1 LINCCGN
8 TNLPAN
14 FKNSEQSRA
23 EKIKYLISQNFWRQY
38 MPKSN
43 QVPVGLFF
51 EVVPNSGHLHH
62 YFSYVE
68 KLKPELEKHKG
79 LIWLNRYEAQLDD
92 YSLLSHQLWDSEK
105 SLENWRQNKQ
115 HRLAQKAGIK
125 KHFKDYRIRI
135 GQRLACWQAD
145 LVTEINFELTSKSD
159 ALLVSIQS
167 RTVISNTAF
176 NKHAVLDGAYSGLS
190 ASDQFITLV
199 TPNDLPSVKALT
211 SSISTDSIDKIEL
224 FLISRDYS
232 MTNRIQAPRD
242 S

>member
-1 LINCCGN
+1 M
-8 TNLPAN
+8 A
-14 FKNSEQSRA
+14 
-23 EKIKYLISQNFWRQY
+23 
-38 MPKSN
+38 KSN
-43 QVPVGLFF
+43 ESPIGLFF
-51 EVVPNSGHLHH
+51 EVAPNPGHLNH

-68 KLKPELEKHKG
+68 KLKPELEKHDG
-79 LIWLNRYEAQLDD
+79 LIWLNRYRAQLDD
-92 YSLLSHQLWDSEK
+92 YSLLSHQLWDSEE

-145 LVTEINFELTSKSD
+145 LVTDANFDSTSKSD

-167 RTVISNTAF
+167 RAVISNTAF
-176 NKHAVLDGAYSGLS
+176 NKYASLDGAYHGLS

-199 TPNDLPSVKALT
+199 TPNDLSSVLALT
-211 SSISTDSIDKIEL
+211 SSISPGSIDKIEL

>member
-1 LINCCGN
+1 
-8 TNLPAN
+8 
-14 FKNSEQSRA
+14 
-23 EKIKYLISQNFWRQY
+23 

-43 QVPVGLFF
+43 QAPIGLFF
-51 EVVPNSGHLHH
+51 EVAPNSGHLHH

-176 NKHAVLDGAYSGLS
+176 NKHAVLDGAYNGLS

-211 SSISTDSIDKIEL
+211 SLISTDSIDKIEL

>member
-1 LINCCGN
+1 
-8 TNLPAN
+8 
-14 FKNSEQSRA
+14 
-23 EKIKYLISQNFWRQY
+23 
-38 MPKSN
+38 MPKRN
-43 QVPVGLFF
+43 EAPIGLFF
-51 EVVPNSGHLHH
+51 EVAPNPGHLNH

-68 KLKPELEKHKG
+68 KLKPELEKHDG
-79 LIWLNRYEAQLDD
+79 LIWLNRYRAQLDD

-145 LVTEINFELTSKSD
+145 LVTDANFDSISKSD

-167 RTVISNTAF
+167 RAVISNTAF
-176 NKHAVLDGAYSGLS
+176 NKYASLDGAYHGLS

-199 TPNDLPSVKALT
+199 TPNDLSSVLALT
-211 SSISTDSIDKIEL
+211 SSISPGSIDKIEL

-232 MTNRIQAPRD
+232 MTDRIQAPRD

>member
-1 LINCCGN
+1 MS
-8 TNLPAN
+8 AN
-14 FKNSEQSRA
+14 FKNSEQSRV
-23 EKIKYLISQNFWRQY
+23 EKIKYLIFQNFWRQH

-43 QVPVGLFF
+43 QAPVGLFF

-145 LVTEINFELTSKSD
+145 LVTETNFELTSKSD

-176 NKHAVLDGAYSGLS
+176 NKHAVLDGAYNGLS

-211 SSISTDSIDKIEL
+211 SLISTDSIDKIEL

>member
-1 LINCCGN
+1 
-8 TNLPAN
+8 
-14 FKNSEQSRA
+14 
-23 EKIKYLISQNFWRQY
+23 

-159 ALLVSIQS
+159 ALLISIQS
-167 RTVISNTAF
+167 RTVISNTAY
-176 NKHAVLDGAYSGLS
+176 NKHAVLDGAYNGLS
-190 ASDQFITLV
+190 ASDQFITLL

-211 SSISTDSIDKIEL
+211 SLISTDSIEKIEL

>member
-1 LINCCGN
+1 M
-8 TNLPAN
+8 PAN

-23 EKIKYLISQNFWRQY
+23 EKIKYLISQNFWRQH

-43 QVPVGLFF
+43 QAPVGLFF

-145 LVTEINFELTSKSD
+145 LVTETNFELTSKSD

-211 SSISTDSIDKIEL
+211 SSNI
-224 FLISRDYS
+224 
-232 MTNRIQAPRD
+232 NRLN
-242 S
+242 

>member
-1 LINCCGN
+1 
-8 TNLPAN
+8 
-14 FKNSEQSRA
+14 
-23 EKIKYLISQNFWRQY
+23 

-43 QVPVGLFF
+43 EAPIGLFF
-51 EVVPNSGHLHH
+51 EVAPNPGHVNH

-68 KLKPELEKHKG
+68 KLKPELEKHDG
-79 LIWLNRYEAQLDD
+79 LIWLNRYRAQLDD

-145 LVTEINFELTSKSD
+145 LVTDANFDSISKSD

-167 RTVISNTAF
+167 RAVISNTAF
-176 NKHAVLDGAYSGLS
+176 NKYASLDGAYHGLS

-199 TPNDLPSVKALT
+199 TPNDLSSVLALT
-211 SSISTDSIDKIEL
+211 SSISPGSIDKIEL

-232 MTNRIQAPRD
+232 MTDRIQAPRD

>member
-1 LINCCGN
+1 
-8 TNLPAN
+8 
-14 FKNSEQSRA
+14 
-23 EKIKYLISQNFWRQY
+23 

-43 QVPVGLFF
+43 QAPVGLFF

-68 KLKPELEKHKG
+68 KLKPELEKHQG

-135 GQRLACWQAD
+135 GQRLACWQAN
-145 LVTEINFELTSKSD
+145 LVTETNFELTSKSD

-176 NKHAVLDGAYSGLS
+176 NKHAVLDGAYNGLS

-199 TPNDLPSVKALT
+199 TPNDLPSVKPLT
-211 SSISTDSIDKIEL
+211 SLISTDSIDKIEL

>member
-1 LINCCGN
+1 
-8 TNLPAN
+8 
-14 FKNSEQSRA
+14 
-23 EKIKYLISQNFWRQY
+23 

-43 QVPVGLFF
+43 EAPIGLFF
-51 EVVPNSGHLHH
+51 EVAPNPGHLNH

-68 KLKPELEKHKG
+68 KLKPELEKHDG
-79 LIWLNRYEAQLDD
+79 LIWLNRYRAQLDD

-145 LVTEINFELTSKSD
+145 LVTDANFDSISKSD

-167 RTVISNTAF
+167 RAVISNTAF
-176 NKHAVLDGAYSGLS
+176 NKYASLEGAYHGLS

-199 TPNDLPSVKALT
+199 TPNDLSSVLALT
-211 SSISTDSIDKIEL
+211 SSISPGSIDKIEL

-232 MTNRIQAPRD
+232 MTDRIQAPRD

>member
-1 LINCCGN
+1 M
-8 TNLPAN
+8 PAN

-23 EKIKYLISQNFWRQY
+23 EKIKYLISQNFWRQH

-43 QVPVGLFF
+43 QAPVGLFF

-145 LVTEINFELTSKSD
+145 LVTETNFELTSKSD

>member
-1 LINCCGN
+1 
-8 TNLPAN
+8 
-14 FKNSEQSRA
+14 
-23 EKIKYLISQNFWRQY
+23 
-38 MPKSN
+38 MHKSN
-43 QVPVGLFF
+43 QAPVGLFF

-92 YSLLSHQLWDSEK
+92 YSLLSHQLWDSKK

-135 GQRLACWQAD
+135 GQRLACWQAN
-145 LVTEINFELTSKSD
+145 LMTETNFELTSKSD

-176 NKHAVLDGAYSGLS
+176 NKHAVLDGAYNGLS

-211 SSISTDSIDKIEL
+211 SLISTDSIDKIEL

>member
-1 LINCCGN
+1 M
-8 TNLPAN
+8 A
-14 FKNSEQSRA
+14 
-23 EKIKYLISQNFWRQY
+23 
-38 MPKSN
+38 KSN
-43 QVPVGLFF
+43 EAPIGLFF
-51 EVVPNSGHLHH
+51 EVAPNPGHLNH

-68 KLKPELEKHKG
+68 KLKPELEKHDG
-79 LIWLNRYEAQLDD
+79 LIWLNRYRAQLDD

-145 LVTEINFELTSKSD
+145 LVTDANFDSTSKSD

-167 RTVISNTAF
+167 RAVISNTAF
-176 NKHAVLDGAYSGLS
+176 NKYASLDGAYHGLS

-199 TPNDLPSVKALT
+199 TPNDLSSVLALA
-211 SSISTDSIDKIEL
+211 SSISPGSIDKIEL

>member
-1 LINCCGN
+1 
-8 TNLPAN
+8 
-14 FKNSEQSRA
+14 
-23 EKIKYLISQNFWRQY
+23 
-38 MPKSN
+38 MHKSN
-43 QVPVGLFF
+43 QAPVGLFF
-51 EVVPNSGHLHH
+51 ELVPNSGHLHH

-92 YSLLSHQLWDSEK
+92 YSLLSHQLWDSKK

-135 GQRLACWQAD
+135 GQRLACWQANS
-145 LVTEINFELTSKSD
+145 VTETNFELTSKSD

-176 NKHAVLDGAYSGLS
+176 NKHAVLDGAYNGLS

-199 TPNDLPSVKALT
+199 TPNDLPSVKPLT
-211 SSISTDSIDKIEL
+211 SLISTDSIDKIEL

>member
-1 LINCCGN
+1 
-8 TNLPAN
+8 
-14 FKNSEQSRA
+14 
-23 EKIKYLISQNFWRQY
+23 

-43 QVPVGLFF
+43 EAPIGLFF
-51 EVVPNSGHLHH
+51 EVAPNPGHLNH

-68 KLKPELEKHKG
+68 KLKPELEKHDG
-79 LIWLNRYEAQLDD
+79 LIWLNRYRAQLDD

-145 LVTEINFELTSKSD
+145 LVTDANFDSISKSD

-167 RTVISNTAF
+167 RAVISNTAF
-176 NKHAVLDGAYSGLS
+176 NKYASLDGAYHGLS

-199 TPNDLPSVKALT
+199 TPNDLSSVLALA
-211 SSISTDSIDKIEL
+211 SSISPGSIDKIEL

-232 MTNRIQAPRD
+232 MTDRIQAPRD

>member
-1 LINCCGN
+1 
-8 TNLPAN
+8 
-14 FKNSEQSRA
+14 
-23 EKIKYLISQNFWRQY
+23 

-43 QVPVGLFF
+43 EAPIGLFF
-51 EVVPNSGHLHH
+51 EVAPNPGHLNH

-68 KLKPELEKHKG
+68 KLKPELEKHDG
-79 LIWLNRYEAQLDD
+79 LIWLNRYRAQLDD

-145 LVTEINFELTSKSD
+145 LVTNANFDSISKSD

-167 RTVISNTAF
+167 RAVISNTAF
-176 NKHAVLDGAYSGLS
+176 NKYASLDGAYHGLS

-199 TPNDLPSVKALT
+199 TPNDLSSVLALT
-211 SSISTDSIDKIEL
+211 SSISPGSIDKIEL

-232 MTNRIQAPRD
+232 MTDRIQAPRD

>member
-1 LINCCGN
+1 
-8 TNLPAN
+8 
-14 FKNSEQSRA
+14 
-23 EKIKYLISQNFWRQY
+23 

-43 QVPVGLFF
+43 ETPIGLFF
-51 EVVPNSGHLHH
+51 EVAPNPGHLNH

-68 KLKPELEKHKG
+68 KLKPELEKHDG
-79 LIWLNRYEAQLDD
+79 LIWLNRYRAQLDD

-145 LVTEINFELTSKSD
+145 LGTDANFDSISKSD

-167 RTVISNTAF
+167 RAVISNTAF
-176 NKHAVLDGAYSGLS
+176 NKYASLDGAYHGLS

-199 TPNDLPSVKALT
+199 TPNDLSSVLALT
-211 SSISTDSIDKIEL
+211 SSISTESIDKIEL

-232 MTNRIQAPRD
+232 MTDRIQAPRD

>member
-1 LINCCGN
+1 
-8 TNLPAN
+8 
-14 FKNSEQSRA
+14 
-23 EKIKYLISQNFWRQY
+23 

-43 QVPVGLFF
+43 KAPIGLFF
-51 EVVPNSGHLHH
+51 EVAPNPGHLNH

-68 KLKPELEKHKG
+68 KLKPELEKHDG
-79 LIWLNRYEAQLDD
+79 LIWLNRYRAQLDD

-145 LVTEINFELTSKSD
+145 LVTDANFDSISKSD

-167 RTVISNTAF
+167 RAVISNTAF
-176 NKHAVLDGAYSGLS
+176 NKYASLEGAYHGLS

-199 TPNDLPSVKALT
+199 TPNDLSSVLALT
-211 SSISTDSIDKIEL
+211 SSISPGSIDKIEL

-232 MTNRIQAPRD
+232 MTDRIQAPRD

>member
-1 LINCCGN
+1 M
-8 TNLPAN
+8 A
-14 FKNSEQSRA
+14 
-23 EKIKYLISQNFWRQY
+23 
-38 MPKSN
+38 KSN
-43 QVPVGLFF
+43 EAPIGLFF
-51 EVVPNSGHLHH
+51 EVAPNPGHLNH

-68 KLKPELEKHKG
+68 KLKPELEKHDG
-79 LIWLNRYEAQLDD
+79 LIWLNRYRAQLDN

-145 LVTEINFELTSKSD
+145 LVTDANFDSTSKSD

-167 RTVISNTAF
+167 RAVISNTAF
-176 NKHAVLDGAYSGLS
+176 NKYASLDGAYHGLS

-199 TPNDLPSVKALT
+199 TPNDLSSVLALT
-211 SSISTDSIDKIEL
+211 SSISPGSIDKIEL

>member
-1 LINCCGN
+1 
-8 TNLPAN
+8 
-14 FKNSEQSRA
+14 
-23 EKIKYLISQNFWRQY
+23 

-43 QVPVGLFF
+43 ETPIGLFF
-51 EVVPNSGHLHH
+51 EVAPNPGHVNH

-68 KLKPELEKHKG
+68 KLKPELEKHDG
-79 LIWLNRYEAQLDD
+79 LIWLNRYRAQLDD

-135 GQRLACWQAD
+135 GQRLACWHAD
-145 LVTEINFELTSKSD
+145 LVTDVNFDSTSKSD

-167 RTVISNTAF
+167 RAVISNTAF
-176 NKHAVLDGAYSGLS
+176 NKYASLDGAYHGLS

-199 TPNDLPSVKALT
+199 TPNDLSSVLALT
-211 SSISTDSIDKIEL
+211 SSISPGSIDKIEL

-232 MTNRIQAPRD
+232 MTDRIQAPRD

>member
-1 LINCCGN
+1 
-8 TNLPAN
+8 
-14 FKNSEQSRA
+14 
-23 EKIKYLISQNFWRQY
+23 

-43 QVPVGLFF
+43 ETPIGLFF
-51 EVVPNSGHLHH
+51 EVAPNPGHVNH

-68 KLKPELEKHKG
+68 KLKPELEKHDG
-79 LIWLNRYEAQLDD
+79 LIWLNRYRAQLDD
-92 YSLLSHQLWDSEK
+92 YSLLSHKLWDSEK

-145 LVTEINFELTSKSD
+145 LVTDANFDSISKSD

-167 RTVISNTAF
+167 RAVISNTAF
-176 NKHAVLDGAYSGLS
+176 NKYASLDGAYHGLS

-199 TPNDLPSVKALT
+199 TPNDLSSVLALT
-211 SSISTDSIDKIEL
+211 SSISPGSIDKIEL

-232 MTNRIQAPRD
+232 MTDRIQAPRD

>member
-1 LINCCGN
+1 
-8 TNLPAN
+8 
-14 FKNSEQSRA
+14 
-23 EKIKYLISQNFWRQY
+23 

-92 YSLLSHQLWDSEK
+92 YSLLSHQLWDSKK

-135 GQRLACWQAD
+135 GQRLACWQAN
-145 LVTEINFELTSKSD
+145 LVTETNFELTSKSD

-176 NKHAVLDGAYSGLS
+176 NKHAVLDGAYSGLP

-199 TPNDLPSVKALT
+199 TPNDLPSVKPLT
-211 SSISTDSIDKIEL
+211 SLISTDSIDKIEL

>member
-1 LINCCGN
+1 
-8 TNLPAN
+8 
-14 FKNSEQSRA
+14 
-23 EKIKYLISQNFWRQY
+23 

-43 QVPVGLFF
+43 QAPVGLFF
-51 EVVPNSGHLHH
+51 EVVQNSGHLHH

-135 GQRLACWQAD
+135 GQRLACWQAN
-145 LVTEINFELTSKSD
+145 LVTETNFELTSKSD

-176 NKHAVLDGAYSGLS
+176 NKHAVLDGAYNGLS

-232 MTNRIQAPRD
+232 MTNRIQAPSD

>member
-1 LINCCGN
+1 
-8 TNLPAN
+8 
-14 FKNSEQSRA
+14 
-23 EKIKYLISQNFWRQY
+23 

-43 QVPVGLFF
+43 QAPVGLFF

-68 KLKPELEKHKG
+68 KLKPELEKHQG

>member
-1 LINCCGN
+1 M
-8 TNLPAN
+8 A
-14 FKNSEQSRA
+14 
-23 EKIKYLISQNFWRQY
+23 
-38 MPKSN
+38 KSN
-43 QVPVGLFF
+43 ETPVGLFF
-51 EVVPNSGHLHH
+51 QVAPNPGHLNH

-68 KLKPELEKHKG
+68 KLKPELGKHKG
-79 LIWLNRYEAQLDD
+79 LIWLNRYENQLDD
-92 YSLLSHQLWDSEK
+92 YSLLSHQLWDSKK

-145 LVTEINFELTSKSD
+145 LVTEANFELKLESD

-167 RTVISNTAF
+167 RAVISNTAF
-176 NKHAVLDGAYSGLS
+176 NKHAILDGAYSGLS
-190 ASDQFITLV
+190 ASDQFITMV
-199 TPNDLPSVKALT
+199 TPNDLSSALALA
-211 SSISTDSIDKIEL
+211 SSISTDSIDKVEL

-232 MTNRIQAPRD
+232 MKNRIQAPRE

>member
-1 LINCCGN
+1 
-8 TNLPAN
+8 
-14 FKNSEQSRA
+14 
-23 EKIKYLISQNFWRQY
+23 

-43 QVPVGLFF
+43 QAPVGLFF

-232 MTNRIQAPRD
+232 MTNRIQAPSD

>member
-1 LINCCGN
+1 
-8 TNLPAN
+8 
-14 FKNSEQSRA
+14 
-23 EKIKYLISQNFWRQY
+23 

-43 QVPVGLFF
+43 ETPIGLFF
-51 EVVPNSGHLHH
+51 EVAPNPGHVNH

-68 KLKPELEKHKG
+68 KLKPELEKHDG
-79 LIWLNRYEAQLDD
+79 LIWLNRYRAQLDD

-145 LVTEINFELTSKSD
+145 LVTDANFDSISKSD

-167 RTVISNTAF
+167 RAVISNTAF
-176 NKHAVLDGAYSGLS
+176 NKYASLDGAYHGLS

-199 TPNDLPSVKALT
+199 TPNDLSSVLALT
-211 SSISTDSIDKIEL
+211 SSISPGSIDKIEL

-232 MTNRIQAPRD
+232 MTDRIQAPRD

>member
-1 LINCCGN
+1 
-8 TNLPAN
+8 
-14 FKNSEQSRA
+14 
-23 EKIKYLISQNFWRQY
+23 

-43 QVPVGLFF
+43 EAPIGLFF
-51 EVVPNSGHLHH
+51 EVAPNPGHLNH

-68 KLKPELEKHKG
+68 KLKPELEKHDG
-79 LIWLNRYEAQLDD
+79 LIWLNRYRAQLDD

-145 LVTEINFELTSKSD
+145 LVTDANFDSTSKSD

-167 RTVISNTAF
+167 RAVISNTAF
-176 NKHAVLDGAYSGLS
+176 NKYASLDGAYHGLS

-199 TPNDLPSVKALT
+199 TPNDLSSVLALT
-211 SSISTDSIDKIEL
+211 SSISPELIDKIEL

-232 MTNRIQAPRD
+232 MTDRIQAPRD

>member
-1 LINCCGN
+1 
-8 TNLPAN
+8 
-14 FKNSEQSRA
+14 
-23 EKIKYLISQNFWRQY
+23 

-135 GQRLACWQAD
+135 GQRLACWQAN
-145 LVTEINFELTSKSD
+145 LVTETNFELTSKSD

-176 NKHAVLDGAYSGLS
+176 NKHAVLDGAYNGLS

-211 SSISTDSIDKIEL
+211 SLISTDSIDKIEL